1 MKKITVGIIAEYNP
15 FHNGHALQIRK
26 IRKQFPNC
34 NIVVVMSGFFLQR
47 GQAALFDKWS
57 RAELAISNGA
67 NLVLEL
73 PFNFSCRSAETFA
86 FGGVFLLNELHSV
99 DYLAFGSETA
109 DLKLLQN
116 IALQFSAPDFSA
128 RLRLLMKTGL
138 SYPKALQQLL
148 TNPSTATIIAQ
159 PNNIL
164 GIEYLKALLNLK
176 SSIKPF
182 LIKREFSHY
191 KDLTINS
198 SIASA
203 TAIREHLKTTGLD
216 STLKTTLPNSSFL
229 AIEKLNTAQ
238 KIVFLEKT
246 ISPLLLYKLRNVSSE
261 YIKKHSDV
269 SEGLEN
275 SILKHAQNCNT
286 YQSLLSKLT
295 NKRYPQSR
303 IARIL
308 IQILIGLE
316 KTSNPT
322 YFRPLAFDKTGA
334 DILATSKNIA
344 SLPIIT
350 KLGKSLSAVPQH
362 LHYCPNL
369 INDIVA
375 TNTYQLLYEASNGQH
390 NLDYLASPKYVCKNL
405 QK

>member
-15 FHNGHALQIRK
+15 FHNGHALQISK
-26 IRKQFPNC
+26 IRAQFPDC

-57 RAELAISNGA
+57 RAKLAILNGA

-99 DYLAFGSETA
+99 DYLAFGSETT

-116 IALQFSAPDFSA
+116 IALQFSAPDFSD
-128 RLRLLMKTGL
+128 RLKFLMKTGL
-138 SYPKALQQLL
+138 SYPQALQQLL
-148 TNPSTATIIAQ
+148 TDHSTAAIIAQ

-164 GIEYLKALLNLK
+164 GIEYLKALFLLN

-182 LIKREFSHY
+182 LVKREFSQY
-191 KDLTINS
+191 KDLTIDSNV
-198 SIASA
+198 ASA
-203 TAIREHLKTTGLD
+203 TAIREHLKTTGLN
-216 STLKTTLPNSSFL
+216 STLKAALPLSSFL
-229 AIEKLNTAQ
+229 AIEKLSTVQ
-238 KIVFLEKT
+238 KIVFTERT
-246 ISPLLLYKLRNVSSE
+246 ISTLLLYKLRNVSSE

-275 SILKHAQNCNT
+275 SIIKHAQDCNT
-286 YQSLLSKLT
+286 YQDLLTALT

-316 KTSNPT
+316 KTSSPT
-322 YFRPLAFDKTGA
+322 YLRPLAFDKSGVA
-334 DILATSKNIA
+334 ILAASKNIA
-344 SLPIIT
+344 TLPIIT
-350 KLGKSLSAVPQH
+350 KLGKNLSAVPQH
-362 LHYCPNL
+362 LRYCANL
-369 INDIVA
+369 TNDIAA
-375 TNTYQLLYEASNGQH
+375 TNTYQLLYEAYNGQH
-390 NLDYLASPKYVCKNL
+390 NLDFLVSPKYL
-405 QK
+405 Q